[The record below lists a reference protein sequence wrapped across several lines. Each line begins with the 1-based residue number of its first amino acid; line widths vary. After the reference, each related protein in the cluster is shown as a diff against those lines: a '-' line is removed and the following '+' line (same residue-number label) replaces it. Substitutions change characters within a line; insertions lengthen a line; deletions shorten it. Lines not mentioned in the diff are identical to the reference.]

1 MQSERLMTMKSYRPT
16 TMGMNGMVTTPHYL
30 ASQAAI
36 ATLQKGGN
44 AVEAAITAASVLSVV
59 YPHMNGLGGDNFWL
73 IHNAKTGET
82 KGLNASGKS
91 SENATIEWYK
101 EKGHD
106 QIPLRGYEAANTVPG
121 ALSGWDE
128 AYTYAKNE
136 MGAELAWSELLQGSI
151 DYAEKGFPVTP
162 SQEKWTRIN
171 SDSTQKENR
180 YLQRFE
186 GFSKTFLKEN
196 NQIYQAGEVF
206 KQPDLAKTLKIIAEE
221 GVGAFY
227 QGKIANKIVADMKK
241 NRGLLSKEDLAN
253 HRAVW
258 VNPISTDYR
267 AFKAINLPPN
277 TQGLASL
284 MILNTLNQ
292 IDFSKVKEG
301 GEQYIHYIVEAT
313 KKAFEARDKY
323 VTDPAYLEA
332 PIAHLLSKDYGK
344 ARAKD
349 IVEGVKA
356 KELASLDPKGDTV
369 WFGIVDSAGNAVS
382 VIQSI
387 YHDFGSGII
396 PDGTG
401 VLLQN
406 RGSYFVLDEN
416 HIHGLAPNKRP
427 FHTLNPAML
436 LKNNKPHLVYGT
448 MGGEGQPQTQAALVT
463 RIVDYQF
470 DLQQAIEA
478 PRWLYGRTWGEESN
492 SLKVENRLS
501 DKTLAALRQKGHD
514 IEIVAPFSDVMG
526 HAGAILVNQKD
537 HVLFGAADP
546 RGDGAA
552 IGY

>member
-1 MQSERLMTMKSYRPT
+1 MKSYRPT

-36 ATLQKGGN
+36 SILQKGGN

-73 IHNAKTGET
+73 IHNATTGET

-91 SENATIEWYK
+91 SENATIEWYI
-101 EKGHD
+101 EKGYNR
-106 QIPLRGYEAANTVPG
+106 IPLRGYGAANTVPG

-136 MGAELAWSELLQGSI
+136 MDSELEWSELLQGSI

-162 SQEKWTRIN
+162 SQEKWTRTN
-171 SDSTQKENR
+171 NDSTQKENR
-180 YLQRFE
+180 YLQRFD
-186 GFSKTFLKEN
+186 GFKKTYLKEN
-196 NQIYQAGEVF
+196 NDIYQVGEVF
-206 KQPDLAKTLKIIAEE
+206 KQSDLAKTLNVIAEE
-221 GVGAFY
+221 GVAAFY
-227 QGKIANKIVADMKK
+227 QGKIADKIVADMKK
-241 NRGLLSKEDLAN
+241 NRGLLSKDDFAN

-258 VNPISTDYR
+258 VNPIATDYR

-301 GEQYIHYIVEAT
+301 EDQYIHYIVEAT

-332 PIAHLLSKDYGK
+332 PITHLLSKEYGE
-344 ARAKD
+344 ARAKE
-349 IVEGVKA
+349 IVEGEKA
-356 KELASLDPKGDTV
+356 KELARLDPKGDTV
-369 WFGIVDSAGNAVS
+369 WFGVVDSAGNAVS
-382 VIQSI
+382 IIQSI

-396 PDGTG
+396 PEGTG

-406 RGSYFVLDEN
+406 RGSFFVLDEN

-501 DKTLAALRQKGHD
+501 EKTLASLRKKGHD
-514 IEIVAPFSDVMG
+514 IEIVPPFSDVMG
-526 HAGAILVNQKD
+526 HAGAILINQKNQ
-537 HVLFGAADP
+537 VLFGAADP

>member
-1 MQSERLMTMKSYRPT
+1 MKSYRPT

-73 IHNAKTGET
+73 IYNAKTGVT

-106 QIPLRGYEAANTVPG
+106 RIPSRGYEAANTVPG

-128 AYTYAKNE
+128 VYTYAKNE
-136 MGAELAWSELLQGSI
+136 MGSELKWSELLQDSI

-162 SQEKWTRIN
+162 SQEKWTRTNI
-171 SDSTQKENR
+171 DSTQQENR
-180 YLQRFE
+180 YLQRFN
-186 GFSKTFLKEN
+186 GFRKTYLKESKD
-196 NQIYQAGEVF
+196 IYQAGEVF
-206 KQPDLAKTLKIIAEE
+206 KQPDLAKTLKAIADE
-221 GVGAFY
+221 GVSAFY
-227 QGKIANKIVADMKK
+227 QGKIADKIVADMKK
-241 NRGLLSKEDLAN
+241 NRGLLSKDDLAN

-258 VNPISTDYR
+258 VHPIETDYR
-267 AFKAINLPPN
+267 GFKAINLPPN

-301 GEQYIHYIVEAT
+301 EDQYIHYIVEAT
-313 KKAFEARDKY
+313 KKAFEARDQY
-323 VTDPAYLEA
+323 VTDPAYMEA
-332 PIAHLLSKDYGK
+332 PIEQLLSKEYGEEI
-344 ARAKD
+344 ARG
-349 IVEGVKA
+349 IVEEEKA

-369 WFGIVDSAGNAVS
+369 WFGIVDSDGNAVS
-382 VIQSI
+382 IIQSI

-396 PDGTG
+396 PEGTG

-406 RGSYFVLDEN
+406 RGSFFNLDEN

-492 SLKVENRLS
+492 SLKVEKRLS
-501 DKTLAALRQKGHD
+501 EKTIAALRQKGHD
-514 IEIVAPFSDVMG
+514 IEMVPPFSDVMG
-526 HAGAILVNQKD
+526 HAGAILVNQKN
-537 HVLFGAADP
+537 HVKFGAADP

-552 IGY
+552 LGY